1 MKILRMIAGPLA
13 LAGALLLASSAMA
26 SPITWTLS
34 DVSFA
39 GGGTAT
45 GFLVADVDTSLI
57 SSWNIDVTGLEAAGF
72 DRSFD
77 TAGMAMLA
85 GDTAMVLFQGGTA
98 LVLVANSALND
109 LGGTRTLSGVLVGS
123 AGGVQFGTQLLSGM
137 LSDPPVAPSPV
148 PEPAT
153 WLLIGTGALGLLG
166 LGYRRHAAAAQGL
179 QTT

>member
-45 GFLVADVDTSLI
+45 GFLVADVDTSSI
-57 SSWNIDVTGLEAAGF
+57 SSWDINVTGLEAAGF
-72 DRSFD
+72 DRTFD
-77 TAGMAMLA
+77 TAGIAMLA
-85 GDTAMVLFQGGTA
+85 GNTAMVLFQSGTA
-98 LVLVANSALND
+98 LVLVANSALSEQ
-109 LGGTRTLSGVLVGS
+109 GGTRTLAGALVGS

-137 LSDPPVAPSPV
+137 LSDPPTAPSPV

-153 WLLIGTGALGLLG
+153 WLLIGTGGLGLLG
-166 LGYRRHAAAAQGL
+166 LGYRRRAGAAERL
-179 QTT
+179 QTA

>member
-1 MKILRMIAGPLA
+1 MKILRLIAGPLA

-34 DVSFA
+34 GVSFA

-45 GFLVADVDTSLI
+45 GFLVADVDTFSI

-72 DRSFD
+72 DRTFD
-77 TAGMAMLA
+77 SGGMAMLA
-85 GDTAMVLFQGGTA
+85 GDTAMVLLQGGTA

-109 LGGTRTLSGVLVGS
+109 EGGTRMLSGALLGS
-123 AGGVQFGTQLLSGM
+123 DDGVQFGTRLLTGM
-137 LSDPPVAPSPV
+137 LSDPTPAPSPV

-166 LGYRRHAAAAQGL
+166 LGHRRRAAAAQRL
-179 QTT
+179 QAI